1 VPVSPPAPTAVGG
14 REAILVVEDDL
25 LVRGYVTAQLNSL
38 GYATRSVA
46 EAAEALR

>member
-1 VPVSPPAPTAVGG
+1 MMRA
-14 REAILVVEDDL
+14 DDP

-46 EAAEALR
+46 EAERRWR